1 MTIKQIITGLLA
13 GTFLSAS
20 AVASTIF
27 TPTDGDINILDF
39 DFTTTGTFA
48 IFDDSN
54 LALDPNLGFL
64 ELDKDGFDRVTFTEL
79 GSGDWSITGDKGSFV
94 LSDSSAFIIGV
105 SPAFAWF
112 GDDGIDVANSSPA
125 ANVYSLFFANGNVSL
140 TLVDV
145 TPVPV
150 PAAVWLMGSGLLS
163 LAGVAR
169 RRS

>member
-1 MTIKQIITGLLA
+1 MTIKQTLLGVLTGALL
-13 GTFLSAS
+13 SVN

-54 LALDPNLGFL
+54 LALDPSLGFL

-79 GSGDWSITGDKGSFV
+79 GSGDWSLTGDKGSFV

-105 SPAFAWF
+105 SPAFAWL

-125 ANVYSLFFANGNVSL
+125 ANVYSLLFANGNVSL

-150 PAAVWLMGSGLLS
+150 PAAVWLMGSGLLG